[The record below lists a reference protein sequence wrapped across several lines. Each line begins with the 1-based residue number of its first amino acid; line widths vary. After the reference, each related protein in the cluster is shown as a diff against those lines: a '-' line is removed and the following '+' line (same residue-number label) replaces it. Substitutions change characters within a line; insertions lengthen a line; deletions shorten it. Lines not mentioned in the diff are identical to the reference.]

1 MENNIK
7 WMEEIIDDVPSNK
20 NLFKLFKFILGK
32 RKTGLTYKELYII
45 YTNMYNFKNTD
56 EIEVKE
62 HALKHILEIY
72 YYNNEK
78 YPI

>member
-1 MENNIK
+1 MENNVK

-20 NLFKLFKFILGK
+20 TLFKLFKFILGK

-62 HALKHILEIY
+62 QALKYILEIY

>member
-1 MENNIK
+1 MENNVK
-7 WMEEIIDDVPSNK
+7 WMEEIIVDVPSNK
-20 NLFKLFKFILGK
+20 TLFKLFKFVLGK

-62 HALKHILEIY
+62 QALKHILEIY

>member
-20 NLFKLFKFILGK
+20 TLFKLFKFILGK

-45 YTNMYNFKNTD
+45 YTNMYNFKNAD

-62 HALKHILEIY
+62 QALKHILEIY

>member
-1 MENNIK
+1 MENNVK

-20 NLFKLFKFILGK
+20 ALFKLFKFILGK

-62 HALKHILEIY
+62 QALKHILEIY

>member
-1 MENNIK
+1 MENNVK

-20 NLFKLFKFILGK
+20 TLFKLFKFILGK

-62 HALKHILEIY
+62 QALKHILEIY

>member
-20 NLFKLFKFILGK
+20 TLFKVFKFILGK

-62 HALKHILEIY
+62 QALKHILEIY

>member
-20 NLFKLFKFILGK
+20 TLFKLFKFILGK

-56 EIEVKE
+56 EIEMKE
-62 HALKHILEIY
+62 QALKHILEIY

>member
-1 MENNIK
+1 MENNVK

-20 NLFKLFKFILGK
+20 TLFKLFKFILGK

-56 EIEVKE
+56 EIEMKE
-62 HALKHILEIY
+62 QALKHILEIY

>member
-1 MENNIK
+1 
-7 WMEEIIDDVPSNK
+7 MEEIIDDVPSNK
-20 NLFKLFKFILGK
+20 RLFKFFKFVLGK

-45 YTNMYNFKNTD
+45 YTNIYNIKGSD
-56 EIEVKE
+56 DMEIKE
-62 HALKHILEIY
+62 RAMKHILEIY

>member
-7 WMEEIIDDVPSNK
+7 WMEDIIDDVPSNK
-20 NLFKLFKFILGK
+20 TLFKLFKFILGK

-62 HALKHILEIY
+62 QALKHILEIY

>member
-20 NLFKLFKFILGK
+20 ILFKLFKFILGK

-62 HALKHILEIY
+62 QALKHILEIY

>member
-20 NLFKLFKFILGK
+20 TLFKLFKFILGK

-62 HALKHILEIY
+62 QALKHILEIY

>member
-20 NLFKLFKFILGK
+20 TLFKLFKFILGK

-45 YTNMYNFKNTD
+45 YTNIYNFKNTD

-62 HALKHILEIY
+62 QALKHILEIY

>member
-1 MENNIK
+1 MKNNIK

-20 NLFKLFKFILGK
+20 RLFKFFKFVLGK

-45 YTNMYNFKNTD
+45 YTNIYNIKGSD
-56 EIEVKE
+56 DMEIKE
-62 HALKHILEIY
+62 RAMKHILEIY